1 MATNKF
7 VRFVTSLSLIALVAS
22 AITFG
27 DRFQLAPPSTANESG
42 QVEAVAANP
51 HNLGAGESWER
62 ELAPTD
68 HHVHQVKLEAGQ
80 YLHIVIERTA
90 INIGLRLTAPNGSTV
105 VQLGS
110 RALGPTPLS
119 ALADQ
124 SGFYRLEIRSLESE
138 SEQIRGLYKL
148 RVAELR
154 AATAKDNQTIQGEQA
169 FADGEQLLREWNSES
184 SRRAIGKLREALSLW
199 KAAGARG
206 EEAEALKRIGDVYQ
220 RFGESSDALAS
231 YKEALSL
238 GRRIKDSRLVAD
250 VLNEIGYVHV
260 GRGEH
265 QPAQKFC
272 SEALRLSQTTD
283 YAYGRARALNNLGE
297 ISYGVGKLQESL
309 DSFQKALRLWREL
322 GDRQGQALALLNLA
336 YSHSDIGQMREAL
349 NYCNQALPLWT
360 SARDQRGQGMTLTAI
375 GRLHSRKGESQQ
387 ALNYFEQAMQLIEP
401 IGAPAEKG
409 RILTGL
415 AYVYNQL
422 SKSREAI
429 EYYEQALPLFRATG
443 DYNGEAVTIY
453 DAGDVLFSLGE
464 NQKALDYYQ
473 QALAIS
479 RAAND
484 RRSQA
489 FEIRQIGRVYASL
502 GDKTKALANYHQALA
517 FWRTEKDFRGEAD
530 ALNLIAG
537 IFEDRAETAK
547 ARELYARALV
557 LSQQAEYRMGEA
569 ATLYN
574 IARLERDR
582 GNLNEARTNTE
593 SAIELIE
600 SLRTNVASQEL
611 RASYFASV
619 RQHYELYMDVLMQ
632 LDKARP
638 TEGFAAAAFAVS
650 EKARAR
656 SLLESLQ
663 EARAD
668 IRQGVD
674 VALLERERLLQ
685 QTLYGKTARHAQ
697 VLGSNSDVSEAEALS
712 KEIDRLSIE
721 YEGVRSQIR
730 SSSPRYAAL
739 TQAQPLSLN
748 KIQQQVLDDGSLM
761 LEYSLGDERSYL
773 WAITRSDTFTYE
785 LPGRAEIETAA
796 RNVYASLTASQPLA
810 GETLQQTQVRVAKAN
825 EQLPAQIAQLSR
837 IVLGPVSSQLGK
849 KRLLIVPDGAL
860 QYVPF
865 QILTASVP
873 TNPGSAEASVVTESR
888 ALVLDHEIVNEPSA
902 STLALLIED
911 TAARKQAAKTV
922 AVFADPV
929 FEADDPRISSS
940 NQKDNSAASQAQETD
955 SRRALRDV
963 GVAKDGGHIP
973 RLQASR
979 LEAEAIMSVTPWWSG
994 LQATGFEASRAT
1006 VMRPDIGNYRILHFA
1021 THGLLNDE
1029 HPELSGVVLS
1039 LFDEK
1044 GQHQEGF
1051 LRLHDIYNLKLPV
1064 DLVVLSA
1071 CNTGLGKDV
1080 RGEGLIGLTRGFMYA
1095 GASSVVASLW
1105 KVDDEATAELMR
1117 YFYGFMLKDG
1127 LSPAAAL
1134 RKAQVSMSQQKRW
1147 QSPYYWSGFIIQ
1159 GQYIQT
1165 ERVRGWHITWLTLWA
1180 GMAVL
1185 LIVAAFFVLKRR
1197 RRTIL

>member
-1 MATNKF
+1 
-7 VRFVTSLSLIALVAS
+7 
-22 AITFG
+22 
-27 DRFQLAPPSTANESG
+27 
-42 QVEAVAANP
+42 
-51 HNLGAGESWER
+51 
-62 ELAPTD
+62 
-68 HHVHQVKLEAGQ
+68 
-80 YLHIVIERTA
+80 
-90 INIGLRLTAPNGSTV
+90 
-105 VQLGS
+105 
-110 RALGPTPLS
+110 
-119 ALADQ
+119 
-124 SGFYRLEIRSLESE
+124 
-138 SEQIRGLYKL
+138 
-148 RVAELR
+148 
-154 AATAKDNQTIQGEQA
+154 
-169 FADGEQLLREWNSES
+169 
-184 SRRAIGKLREALSLW
+184 
-199 KAAGARG
+199 
-206 EEAEALKRIGDVYQ
+206 
-220 RFGESSDALAS
+220 
-231 YKEALSL
+231 
-238 GRRIKDSRLVAD
+238 
-250 VLNEIGYVHV
+250 LN
-260 GRGEH
+260 
-265 QPAQKFC
+265 
-272 SEALRLSQTTD
+272 D
-283 YAYGRARALNNLGE
+283 ARAFT
-297 ISYGVGKLQESL
+297 Q
-309 DSFQKALRLWREL
+309 
-322 GDRQGQALALLNLA
+322 
-336 YSHSDIGQMREAL
+336 
-349 NYCNQALPLWT
+349 
-360 SARDQRGQGMTLTAI
+360 
-375 GRLHSRKGESQQ
+375 
-387 ALNYFEQAMQLIEP
+387 
-401 IGAPAEKG
+401 
-409 RILTGL
+409 
-415 AYVYNQL
+415 
-422 SKSREAI
+422 
-429 EYYEQALPLFRATG
+429 
-443 DYNGEAVTIY
+443 
-453 DAGDVLFSLGE
+453 
-464 NQKALDYYQ
+464 
-473 QALAIS
+473 
-479 RAAND
+479 
-484 RRSQA
+484 
-489 FEIRQIGRVYASL
+489 
-502 GDKTKALANYHQALA
+502 
-517 FWRTEKDFRGEAD
+517 
-530 ALNLIAG
+530 
-537 IFEDRAETAK
+537 
-547 ARELYARALV
+547 
-557 LSQQAEYRMGEA
+557 
-569 ATLYN
+569 
-574 IARLERDR
+574 
-582 GNLNEARTNTE
+582 
-593 SAIELIE
+593 SAIEVIE
-600 SLRTNVASQEL
+600 SLRTKVASQEL

-685 QTLYGKTARHAQ
+685 QTIYGKTARHAQ
-697 VLGSNSDVSEAEALS
+697 VLGSSSDAAEAEALS

-748 KIQQQVLDDGSLM
+748 KIQQQVLDDGSLL
-761 LEYSLGDERSYL
+761 LEYSLGDERSYV

-810 GETLQQTQVRVAKAN
+810 GDTLEQTQVRVAKAN

-873 TNPGSAEASVVTESR
+873 TNPGSAETSVVTEAR

-902 STLALLIED
+902 STLALLIDD
-911 TAARKQAAKTV
+911 TAARKQAANTI

-929 FEADDPRISSS
+929 FEADDPRINSA
-940 NQKDNSAASQAQETD
+940 NQKDNSAVSQVQETD
-955 SRRALRDV
+955 SHRALRDV
-963 GVAKDGGHIP
+963 GVAQDGGHIP

-1044 GQHQEGF
+1044 GQQQEGF

-1165 ERVRGWHITWLTLWA
+1165 ESVRGWRFTWLTLWA
-1180 GMAVL
+1180 GVAVL